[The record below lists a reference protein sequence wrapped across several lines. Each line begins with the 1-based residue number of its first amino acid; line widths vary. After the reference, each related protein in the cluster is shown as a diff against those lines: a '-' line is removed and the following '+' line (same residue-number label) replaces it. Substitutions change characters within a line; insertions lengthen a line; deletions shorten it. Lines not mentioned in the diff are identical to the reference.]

1 MTYRIK
7 EIFFT
12 QQGEGKNTGKDFIF
26 VRFSGCNLWSGKE
39 KNRASAICSFC
50 DTDFYGTDGINGGKY
65 LAKDLIEKI
74 KSLWISADSQ
84 IRVVLTGG
92 EPLLQVDKGLINALK
107 TENIY
112 IAVETNGTLE
122 APDGIDWICMSPK
135 ANTEIKLRKG
145 SEVKVVYPQKNL
157 NPDNFNVLDFKNFYI
172 QPMDGIDQKDNIK
185 RSEKFVLDH
194 PKWKLSLQTHK
205 ILGIP

>member
-39 KNRASAICSFC
+39 KNRTSAVCSFC

-65 LAKDLIEKI
+65 LAKELIEKI

-92 EPLLQVDKGLINALK
+92 EPLLQVDKPLIDALK
-107 TENIY
+107 NEDIY

-135 ANTEIKLRKG
+135 ANTEIKLKKG

-157 NPDNFNVLDFKNFYI
+157 NPDDFNVLDFKNFYI
-172 QPMDGIDQKDNIK
+172 QPMDSQRYEDNVSQAVK
-185 RSEKFVLDH
+185 YCMRN
-194 PKWKLSLQTHK
+194 PNWKLSLQTHK
-205 ILGIP
+205 ILGIR

>member
-39 KNRASAICSFC
+39 KNRASAVCSFC

-65 LAKDLIEKI
+65 QVKELIEKI
-74 KSLWISADSQ
+74 KSLWISADNR

-92 EPLLQVDKGLINALK
+92 EPLLQVDKPLIDALK
-107 TENIY
+107 NEDVY

-135 ANTEIKLRKG
+135 ANTEIKLKKG
-145 SEVKVVYPQKNL
+145 SEVKVVYPQKDL
-157 NPDNFNVLDFKNFYI
+157 NPDDFNVLDFKNFYI
-172 QPMDGIDQKDNIK
+172 QPMDSQSYEDNVSQAVK
-185 RSEKFVLDH
+185 YCMRN
-194 PKWKLSLQTHK
+194 PNWKLSLQTHK
-205 ILGIP
+205 ILGIR

>member
-39 KNRASAICSFC
+39 KNKASAICSFC

-65 LAKDLIEKI
+65 LAKELIEKI

-92 EPLLQVDKGLINALK
+92 EPLLQVDKPLIDALK
-107 TENIY
+107 NEDIY

-122 APDGIDWICMSPK
+122 APDGIFFHC
-135 ANTEIKLRKG
+135 
-145 SEVKVVYPQKNL
+145 
-157 NPDNFNVLDFKNFYI
+157 
-172 QPMDGIDQKDNIK
+172 
-185 RSEKFVLDH
+185 
-194 PKWKLSLQTHK
+194 
-205 ILGIP
+205 